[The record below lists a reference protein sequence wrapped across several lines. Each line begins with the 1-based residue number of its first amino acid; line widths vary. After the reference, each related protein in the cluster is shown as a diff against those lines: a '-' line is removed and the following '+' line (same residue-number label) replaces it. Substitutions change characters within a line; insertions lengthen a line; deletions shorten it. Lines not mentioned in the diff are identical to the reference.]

1 MLLLG
6 DIEKN
11 DQYSVKQVE
20 VQAEPET
27 CLASV
32 DMPCTQVQLTN
43 VVVGILVNVDQD
55 DCCIWKHG
63 QQSIKLAEAQSEP
76 EKELVC
82 VEL

>member
-32 DMPCTQVQLTN
+32 DMPFVQLTN